1 VRIVVQRVAEARVTV
16 AGTTVGAIGRGLLLL
31 VGVGPHDTMALAAT
45 LAEKAARL
53 RIFADDAGKLN
64 LAALDINAAVLVVS
78 QFTLYAD
85 LSHGRRPSFAGAA
98 PPDLAAPLVAHV
110 ATVLR
115 GLGLQVA
122 QGQFG
127 AHMQVAL
134 VNDGPVTLILE
145 G

>member
-1 VRIVVQRVAEARVTV
+1 MRVVVQRVAEARVDV
-16 AGTTVGAIGRGLLLL
+16 AGVTVGAIARGLLLL
-31 VGVGPHDTMALAAT
+31 VGVGSQDTEATAAA

-53 RIFADDAGKLN
+53 RIFEDDAGKLN
-64 LAALDINAAVLVVS
+64 LAALDIDAEVLVVS

-85 LSHGRRPSFAGAA
+85 LSRGRRPSFVGAA

-110 ATVLR
+110 ATTLR
-115 GLGLQVA
+115 GLGLRVA
-122 QGQFG
+122 EGQFG